1 MRKMLLVVPH
11 QDDEINLAGNILD
24 RLERDYEVFVLY
36 SSLDIREKQGMT
48 RKKEA
53 YEACSVFEIDEKHII
68 FLDYPDTPN
77 EAGTHYFTD
86 GNKKIIEDI
95 KNVICEIKPE
105 LIIATD
111 FDYHSDHRMLS
122 LAFDTA
128 MGLIVC
134 EQSQYTPIVFKGF
147 CYETAYYSTED
158 YKATQ
163 LKKSVDNFEIPSNC
177 SYVWKDRISVASNDH
192 AKLIWNRKAYKGLKC
207 HKSQYAVLH
216 AKSIINADNVYWNK
230 RTDNLLF
237 QAKMRCTVGDI
248 EKLRDFKIIDT
259 DDIITINPR
268 EIDLSKGVWQTEKS
282 EEKIEIVWDKPMRF
296 DRINLYGN
304 PNNTKPVETNIK
316 VISHDQVITVFN
328 EIKEFG
334 RKTEAIFPEK
344 VVDKLEIL
352 ICSDAKTALS
362 EIEIL
367 NGDTIIP
374 NIMKSNEEIRTK
386 KNAVIDTVNEIGY
399 ACIVI
404 KTKIIRKVKKWFL
417 K

>member
-1 MRKMLLVVPH
+1 M
-11 QDDEINLAGNILD
+11 
-24 RLERDYEVFVLY
+24 
-36 SSLDIREKQGMT
+36 
-48 RKKEA
+48 
-53 YEACSVFEIDEKHII
+53 
-68 FLDYPDTPN
+68 
-77 EAGTHYFTD
+77 
-86 GNKKIIEDI
+86 
-95 KNVICEIKPE
+95 
-105 LIIATD
+105 
-111 FDYHSDHRMLS
+111 
-122 LAFDTA
+122 
-128 MGLIVC
+128 
-134 EQSQYTPIVFKGF
+134 
-147 CYETAYYSTED
+147 
-158 YKATQ
+158 
-163 LKKSVDNFEIPSNC
+163 
-177 SYVWKDRISVASNDH
+177 ASNDH
-192 AKLIWNRKAYKGLKC
+192 AKLIWNRKAYIGLKC

-334 RKTEAIFPEK
+334 RRTEAIFPEK